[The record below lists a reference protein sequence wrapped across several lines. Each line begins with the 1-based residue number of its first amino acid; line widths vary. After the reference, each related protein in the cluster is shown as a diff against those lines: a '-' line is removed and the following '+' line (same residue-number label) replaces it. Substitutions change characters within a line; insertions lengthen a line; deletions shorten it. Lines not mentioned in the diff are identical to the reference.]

1 MESMPIG
8 LSKPNDVVLN
18 GKAKKEI
25 PQATTDQMILSL
37 TILPQRAI
45 LNNDNVSTRLY
56 TQQHQSRMGGQGQ

>member
-45 LNNDNVSTRLY
+45 LNNDNVSTSLAIELAQY
-56 TQQHQSRMGGQGQ
+56 LWS

>member
-25 PQATTDQMILSL
+25 PQAKTDQMILSL

-45 LNNDNVSTRLY
+45 LNNDNVSTSLAVELAQY
-56 TQQHQSRMGGQGQ
+56 LWS